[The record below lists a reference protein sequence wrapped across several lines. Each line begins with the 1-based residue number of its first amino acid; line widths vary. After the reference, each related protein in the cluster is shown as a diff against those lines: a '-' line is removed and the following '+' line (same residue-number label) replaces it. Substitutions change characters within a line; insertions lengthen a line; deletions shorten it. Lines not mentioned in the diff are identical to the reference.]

1 MVTTMDAARR
11 GAEPAPQSQH
21 ALAFEFVAALAS
33 ELSSGK
39 IDLPSFPDVAIRVR
53 RALGD
58 DHTSIDQVVRIVGSE
73 PALAARLLKMSNSA
87 ALNRSGKQITELR
100 TAIARMG
107 YNMVRSAAISFAMAQ
122 IRSSSGL
129 KGLEK
134 PLEELW
140 RASTY
145 VAAFCYVLAKNH
157 TKRNAD
163 EAFLTGLL
171 HGVGRLYILTRTPR
185 FPALLG
191 DSASLDEIMN
201 NWHANIAKAVLE
213 NWELNEELVQAVAE
227 QDDVGREHEGPA
239 DITDILICANMM
251 AAYIDHPEHLV
262 LNMSGVRSFRM
273 LGLDE
278 NNSAEILAESRD
290 EIEALRQALGN

>member
-1 MVTTMDAARR
+1 MPASPDATKNA
-11 GAEPAPQSQH
+11 PAAQH
-21 ALAFEFVAALAS
+21 AQAFAFVSTLAG

-58 DHTSIDQVVRIVGSE
+58 DKTTVDQVVRIVGSE

-87 ALNRSGKQITELR
+87 ALNRSGRQVTELR

-122 IRSSSGL
+122 IRASAGL

-134 PLEELW
+134 PLDELW
-140 RASTY
+140 RTSTY

-157 TKRNAD
+157 TSRNAD
-163 EAFLTGLL
+163 EAFLAGLL

-191 DSASLDEIMN
+191 DAAALDEIMR
-201 NWHANIAKAVLE
+201 NWHANVAKAILE
-213 NWELNEELVQAVAE
+213 NWELNEQLVLAVAE
-227 QDDVGREHEGPA
+227 QDDIGREHEGPA
-239 DITDILICANMM
+239 DIADILVCANMM
-251 AAYIDHPEHLV
+251 AAYIDLPEDLV

-278 NNSAEILAESRD
+278 RNSAKILAESRD

>member
-1 MVTTMDAARR
+1 MEAARR
-11 GAEPAPQSQH
+11 DGDPSAESQR
-21 ALAFEFVAALAS
+21 ALAFEFVTALAA
-33 ELSSGK
+33 ELSAAK

-53 RALGD
+53 RALAD
-58 DHTSIDQVVRIVGSE
+58 EKTTIDQIVRIVGSE

-87 ALNRSGKQITELR
+87 ALNRSGRQVTELR

-122 IRSSSGL
+122 IRSSGGL

-140 RASTY
+140 RCSTY

-157 TKRNAD
+157 TGRNAD
-163 EAFLTGLL
+163 EAFLAGLL

-191 DSASLDEIMN
+191 DPASLDDIMR
-201 NWHANIAKAVLE
+201 NWHANVAKAILE
-213 NWELNEELVQAVAE
+213 NWELNDELIQAIAD
-227 QDDVGREHEGPA
+227 QDEIGRAHEGPA
-239 DITDILICANMM
+239 DITDILVCANMM
-251 AAYIDHPEHLV
+251 AAYFDHPEDLV

-278 NNSAEILAESRD
+278 QNSAKILAESRD
-290 EIEALRQALGN
+290 EIEALRQALGS

>member
-1 MVTTMDAARR
+1 MEAAQR
-11 GAEPAPQSQH
+11 GAASGAPSQN

-33 ELSSGK
+33 ELSGSK

-58 DHTSIDQVVRIVGSE
+58 EKTTIDQVVRIVGSE

-87 ALNRSGKQITELR
+87 ALNRSGRQVTELR

-122 IRSSSGL
+122 IRASAGL

-134 PLEELW
+134 PLAELW
-140 RASTY
+140 RTSTY
-145 VAAFCYVLAKNH
+145 VAAFCYVLARNH
-157 TKRNAD
+157 TQRNAD
-163 EAFLTGLL
+163 EAFLAGLL
-171 HGVGRLYILTRTPR
+171 HGVGRLYILTRMPR
-185 FPALLG
+185 FPGLLG
-191 DSASLDEIMN
+191 DPASLDEIN
-201 NWHANIAKAVLE
+201 RNWHANIAKAVLE
-213 NWELNEELVQAVAE
+213 NWELSDELVEAVHA
-227 QDDVGREHEGPA
+227 QDDIAYQHEAPA
-239 DITDILICANMM
+239 DLTDILVCANMM
-251 AAYIDHPEHLV
+251 AAYIDQPADLV

-273 LGLDE
+273 LGLNE
-278 NNSAEILAESRD
+278 QNCGKIMAESRD

>member
-1 MVTTMDAARR
+1 MESAQRAAAT
-11 GAEPAPQSQH
+11 GAKSQN
-21 ALAFEFVAALAS
+21 AVAFEFVASLAS

-58 DHTSIDQVVRIVGSE
+58 EKTTIDQVVRIVGSE

-87 ALNRSGKQITELR
+87 ALNRSGRQVTELR

-122 IRSSSGL
+122 IRSSDGL

-134 PLEELW
+134 PLEQLW

-157 TKRNAD
+157 TQRNAD
-163 EAFLTGLL
+163 EAFLAGLL

-191 DSASLDEIMN
+191 DVASLDEIMR
-201 NWHANIAKAVLE
+201 NWHASIAKAVLE
-213 NWELNEELVQAVAE
+213 NWELNEELVHAVAD
-227 QDDVGREHEGPA
+227 QDDIVREHDGAA
-239 DITDILICANMM
+239 DLTDILTCANMM
-251 AAYIDHPEHLV
+251 AAYIEQPADLV
-262 LNMSGVRSFRM
+262 LNMAGVRSFRM

-278 NNSAEILAESRD
+278 QNSAKILAESRD

>member
-58 DHTSIDQVVRIVGSE
+58 DHTSIDQIVRIVGSE

-87 ALNRSGKQITELR
+87 ALNRSGRQVTELR

-140 RASTY
+140 RTSTY

-157 TKRNAD
+157 TSRNAD

-191 DSASLDEIMN
+191 DAASLDEIMN

-227 QDDVGREHEGPA
+227 QDDVAREHEGPA
-239 DITDILICANMM
+239 DISDILICANMM

-278 NNSAEILAESRD
+278 GNSATILSESRE

>member
-1 MVTTMDAARR
+1 MQAAHR
-11 GAEPAPQSQH
+11 GAEPTAESQR
-21 ALAFEFVAALAS
+21 ALAFEFVTALAV
-33 ELSSGK
+33 ELSAAK

-53 RALGD
+53 RALGEEK
-58 DHTSIDQVVRIVGSE
+58 TTIEQIVRIVGSE

-87 ALNRSGKQITELR
+87 ALNRSGRQVTELR

-122 IRSSSGL
+122 IRSSDGL

-140 RASTY
+140 HSSTY

-157 TKRNAD
+157 TARNAD

-171 HGVGRLYILTRTPR
+171 HGVGRLYILTRMPR

-191 DSASLDEIMN
+191 DAAALDEIMR
-201 NWHANIAKAVLE
+201 NWHASIAKAILE
-213 NWELNEELVQAVAE
+213 NWELDAELIHAIAE
-227 QDDVGREHEGPA
+227 QDEISREHEGPA
-239 DITDILICANMM
+239 DITDILVCANMM
-251 AAYIDHPEHLV
+251 AAYLDHPDDLV

-278 NNSAEILAESRD
+278 SNSAKILAESRD
-290 EIEALRQALGN
+290 EIEALRQALGH

>member
-1 MVTTMDAARR
+1 MEAARR
-11 GAEPAPQSQH
+11 GAEPVTQSQH
-21 ALAFEFVAALAS
+21 SLAFEFVTALAA
-33 ELSSGK
+33 ELSASK

-58 DHTSIDQVVRIVGSE
+58 EKTTIDQIVRIVGSE

-87 ALNRSGKQITELR
+87 ALNRSGRAVTELR

-122 IRSSSGL
+122 IRTSSGL

-134 PLEELW
+134 PLEALW
-140 RASTY
+140 RSSTY
-145 VAAFCYVLAKNH
+145 VAAFCYALAKNH
-157 TKRNAD
+157 TSRNAD
-163 EAFLTGLL
+163 EAFLAGLL

-191 DSASLDEIMN
+191 DAAALDEIMR

-227 QDDVGREHEGPA
+227 QDDIGREHEGPA
-239 DITDILICANMM
+239 DITDILVCANMM
-251 AAYIDHPEHLV
+251 AAYIDVPEHLV
-262 LNMSGVRSFRM
+262 LNMSGVSSFRR

-278 NNSAEILAESRD
+278 GNSATILAESRD

>member
-1 MVTTMDAARR
+1 MEAAQRAP
-11 GAEPAPQSQH
+11 GAGATSQN

-58 DHTSIDQVVRIVGSE
+58 EKTTIDQIVRIVGSE

-87 ALNRSGKQITELR
+87 ALNRSGKQVTELR

-122 IRSSSGL
+122 IRAGAEL
-129 KGLEK
+129 RGLEK
-134 PLEELW
+134 PLEQLW
-140 RASTY
+140 RTSTY

-157 TKRNAD
+157 TQRNAD
-163 EAFLTGLL
+163 EAFLAGLL

-191 DSASLDEIMN
+191 DVASLDEVMR
-201 NWHANIAKAVLE
+201 NWHASVAKAVLE
-213 NWELNEELVQAVAE
+213 NWELNDELVHAVAE
-227 QDDVGREHEGPA
+227 QDDIAREHEGAA
-239 DITDILICANMM
+239 DLSDILICANMM
-251 AAYIDHPEHLV
+251 AAYIDQPADLV

-278 NNSAEILAESRD
+278 QNSAKILAESRD

>member
-1 MVTTMDAARR
+1 MEAARR
-11 GAEPAPQSQH
+11 GAEAGAQSQH

-33 ELSSGK
+33 ELSGGK

-58 DHTSIDQVVRIVGSE
+58 DKTTIDQIVRIVGSE

-87 ALNRSGKQITELR
+87 ALNRSGRQVTELR

-122 IRSSSGL
+122 IRASSGL

-134 PLEELW
+134 PLDALW
-140 RASTY
+140 RTSTY

-157 TKRNAD
+157 TGRNPD
-163 EAFLTGLL
+163 ESFLAGLL

-191 DSASLDEIMN
+191 DAASLDEIMR
-201 NWHANIAKAVLE
+201 NWHANIAKAILE
-213 NWELNEELVQAVAE
+213 NWELSEELVQAVAD
-227 QDDVGREHEGPA
+227 QDDISREHDGAADLA
-239 DITDILICANMM
+239 DILVCANMM
-251 AAYIDHPEHLV
+251 AAYLETPADLV
-262 LNMSGVRSFRM
+262 LNMSGVSSFRR
-273 LGLDE
+273 LGLDAA
-278 NNSAEILAESRD
+278 NCSKILAESRD
-290 EIEALRQALGN
+290 EIEALRQALGS

>member
-1 MVTTMDAARR
+1 MEAAQR
-11 GAEPAPQSQH
+11 GASHGAPSQN

-33 ELSSGK
+33 ELSGTK

-58 DHTSIDQVVRIVGSE
+58 EKTTVDQVVRIVGSE

-87 ALNRSGKQITELR
+87 ALNRSGRQITELR

-122 IRSSSGL
+122 IRASAGL

-134 PLEELW
+134 PLAELW
-140 RASTY
+140 RSSTY
-145 VAAFCYVLAKNH
+145 VAAFCYVLARNH
-157 TKRNAD
+157 TQRNAD
-163 EAFLTGLL
+163 EAFLAGLL

-185 FPALLG
+185 FPGLLG
-191 DSASLDEIMN
+191 DPASLDEIN
-201 NWHANIAKAVLE
+201 RNWHANIAKAVLE
-213 NWELNEELVQAVAE
+213 NWELTDELVEAVHA
-227 QDDVGREHEGPA
+227 QDDIAYQHEGVA
-239 DITDILICANMM
+239 DLTDILVCANMM
-251 AAYIDHPEHLV
+251 AAYIEQPADLV

-273 LGLDE
+273 LGLNE
-278 NNSAEILAESRD
+278 QNCAKILSESRD

>member
-1 MVTTMDAARR
+1 M
-11 GAEPAPQSQH
+11 EPARQGAAPSAQSQH
-21 ALAFEFVAALAS
+21 ALAFEFVAALAA

-58 DHTSIDQVVRIVGSE
+58 DKTSIDQVVRIVGSE

-87 ALNRSGKQITELR
+87 ALNRSGRQVTELR

-122 IRSSSGL
+122 IRASSGL
-129 KGLEK
+129 KGLEQ
-134 PLEELW
+134 PLAELW
-140 RASTY
+140 RQSTY
-145 VAAFCYVLAKNH
+145 VAAFCYVLGKSH
-157 TKRNAD
+157 STRNAD
-163 EAFLTGLL
+163 EAFLAGLL

-191 DSASLDEIMN
+191 DAASLDEIMR
-201 NWHANIAKAVLE
+201 NWHANVAKAVLE
-213 NWELNEELVQAVAE
+213 NWELNEELVQAVAD
-227 QDDVGREHEGPA
+227 QDEIGREHEGPA
-239 DITDILICANMM
+239 DLADILICANMM
-251 AAYIDHPEHLV
+251 AAYIDTPTDLV
-262 LNMSGVRSFRM
+262 LNMAGVKSFRM

-278 NNSAEILAESRD
+278 SNCAEILAASRD

>member
-1 MVTTMDAARR
+1 MEAARR
-11 GAEPAPQSQH
+11 GAESGAQSQH
-21 ALAFEFVAALAS
+21 ALAFEFVAALAA
-33 ELSSGK
+33 ELSSRK

-58 DHTSIDQVVRIVGSE
+58 EKTTIDQIVRIVGSE

-87 ALNRSGKQITELR
+87 ALNRSGRQVLELR

-122 IRSSSGL
+122 IRASSGL

-140 RASTY
+140 RVSTY
-145 VAAFCYVLAKNH
+145 VAAFCYVLGKNH
-157 TKRNAD
+157 TSRNPD
-163 EAFLTGLL
+163 EAFLAGLL

-191 DSASLDEIMN
+191 DAAALDEIMR

-227 QDDVGREHEGPA
+227 QDDSGRAHDGPA
-239 DITDILICANMM
+239 DLTDILICANMM
-251 AAYIDHPEHLV
+251 AAYIDHPADLV
-262 LNMSGVRSFRM
+262 LNMNGVKSFQM

-278 NNSAEILAESRD
+278 GNSAKILAESRE

>member
-1 MVTTMDAARR
+1 MHASQSASGSSTAASTAR
-11 GAEPAPQSQH
+11 
-21 ALAFEFVAALAS
+21 AFEFVTGLAA

-58 DHTSIDQVVRIVGSE
+58 DASTVDQVVRIIGSE

-87 ALNRSGKQITELR
+87 ALNRSGKQVTDLR

-122 IRSSSGL
+122 IRASANL

-134 PLEELW
+134 PLHELW
-140 RASTY
+140 RTSTY

-157 TKRNAD
+157 TQRNPD
-163 EAFLTGLL
+163 EAFLAGLL
-171 HGVGRLYILTRTPR
+171 HGVGRLYILTRTPQ
-185 FPALLG
+185 FPDLLG
-191 DSASLDEIMN
+191 DPASLAELTRD
-201 NWHANIAKAVLE
+201 WHAAVAKAILE
-213 NWELNEELVQAVAE
+213 NWDMDEELVQAITE
-227 QDDVGREHEGPA
+227 QDDCAREHSAPA
-239 DITDILICANMM
+239 DLTDVLVVANLMTT
-251 AAYIDHPEHLV
+251 YLEHPESLL
-262 LNMSGVRSFRM
+262 LNMAGVTGFTM

-278 NNSAEILAESRD
+278 NNCTQALKESRA
-290 EIEALRQALGN
+290 EIEALRQALGT